1 MAIGIRCA
9 FLAGASAFALF
20 ASASAQTAPDGNGAA
35 GGAPVPPGN
44 PANLVAAA
52 PTSAASTR
60 VNGKGIEEVVVT
72 AQRRSERLERVAVT
86 ATVLSSA
93 TLARRQITTESD
105 LQSNVPG
112 LEVRQS
118 RNSNELNYA
127 IRGQSVDALSDS
139 RPGVLPYI
147 NDVQFT
153 GAGGSSAFY
162 DLQSIQVL
170 KGPQGTLFGRSSTG
184 GAVLFTTQRPTN
196 DFGGYFSQGIGDYN
210 SFKTEGAINLPLIPD
225 KVLLRLSG
233 FYQTRDGF
241 QYNEY
246 DNADKGGF
254 SRFDGRMSLTVK
266 PTDYITNDLV
276 VDFYR
281 YNGGSTQG
289 ILSNFGPTYDP
300 ANPGAAL
307 PGAPLPIATLFGP
320 PGNPLLGQGV
330 GLMPGQQ
337 NIVSQLVQQYKRGP
351 FVVDSNGPN
360 YYDPRNFEL
369 ENTTTFD
376 LGTDL
381 QLKNIFGFGHFTNNY
396 AENVTGTTVT
406 VDNQFERVGAVQYS
420 EEVQLLGQALDQNLT
435 YVVGAFYSYETNHTL
450 IDSEV
455 VPALGEP
462 TQVNNYSQRDETAA
476 IYAQGTYSLASL
488 TGIKGLGITAGVR
501 LTDETAE
508 NAILPGD
515 VSYTPAN
522 LANPAFNFDQSITSR
537 NVGWTL
543 GIQEQLNPELL
554 LYAVSRR
561 SFKDAGFNGLNAPFI
576 GIAGEDRGNA
586 FGTETLTDGEIG
598 SKFAGS
604 IGGIPSVL
612 NAAIYIDDIRDAQH
626 VAYTLG
632 AGGAPAAITVN
643 VPHAQSRGMEIDGQ
657 VRPLPWLMVG
667 GSVNYIDSV
676 FTNNIVLGIPFGPVP
691 DTPRWTESAFAQ
703 IQQPVTDDIDFFIGG
718 NVYAQS
724 SFYTSS
730 TGNTDTG
737 SRLPGY
743 SVTNLQVGITEH
755 AHGLSLTA
763 NVKNLFDRVYYVGG
777 ISPAQ
782 LFNFNSV
789 VPGEPRTFLI
799 EGKVTF

>member
-1 MAIGIRCA
+1 MAISIRCA
-9 FLAGASAFALF
+9 FLAGTSALALF
-20 ASASAQTAPDGNGAA
+20 ASASAQT
-35 GGAPVPPGN
+35 PP
-44 PANLVAAA
+44 AAA
-52 PTSAASTR
+52 RPKGT
-60 VNGKGIEEVVVT
+60 NGIEEVVVT
-72 AQRRSERLERVAVT
+72 AQRRSERLERVPVT
-86 ATVLSSA
+86 ATVVTSA
-93 TLARRQITTESD
+93 NLARRQIVTESD

-162 DLQSIQVL
+162 DLQSVQVL

-196 DFGGYFSQGIGDYN
+196 TFGGYFSQAFGDYG
-210 SFKTEGAINLPLIPD
+210 SVKTEGALNIPIVND

-233 FYQTRDGF
+233 FYQNRDGF

-246 DNADKGGF
+246 DHSRDGGF
-254 SRFDGRMSLTVK
+254 SRYDGRASLTLR
-266 PTDYITNDLV
+266 PTDYLTNDLV
-276 VDFYR
+276 IDYYK
-281 YNGGSTQG
+281 YNGESTQG
-289 ILSNFGPTYDP
+289 ILYNFGPTYNP

-330 GLMPGQQ
+330 GVLPGQQ
-337 NIVSQLVQQYKRGP
+337 NIVAQLVQQYKNGP
-351 FVVDSNGPN
+351 YVVDADGPN
-360 YYDPRNFEL
+360 YFEPRSLEL
-369 ENTTTFD
+369 ENTTTLD
-376 LGTDL
+376 LAPDL
-381 QLKNIFGFGHFTNNY
+381 QLKNIFGYGHFTNAY
-396 AENVTGTTVT
+396 GENVTGTTIT
-406 VDNQFERVGAVQYS
+406 IDNQYATIEAVQYS
-420 EEVQLLGQALDQNLT
+420 EELQLLGKALDQNLT
-435 YVVGAFYSYETNHTL
+435 YVLGAYYSYETNHTL
-450 IDSEV
+450 LHSVI
-455 VPALGEP
+455 VPQLGEP
-462 TQVNNYSQRDETAA
+462 VQVNNYSQLDKTAA
-476 IYAQGTYSLASL
+476 LYAQATYSLANL
-488 TGIKGLGITAGVR
+488 TGIKGLGVTAGVR

-522 LANPAFNFDQSITSR
+522 LANPAYSFNQSITSR

-543 GIQEQLNPELL
+543 GVQEQLNPELL

-561 SFKDAGFNGLNAPFI
+561 SFKDAGFNGLNAPLI

-586 FGTETLTDGEIG
+586 FGTETLTDGELG
-598 SKFAGS
+598 TKFSGQL
-604 IGGIPSVL
+604 GGMPSTL
-612 NAAIYIDDIRDAQH
+612 NAAVYIDDIRNAQH
-626 VAYTLG
+626 VAYTIG

-643 VPHAQSRGMEIDGQ
+643 VPHAQSRGFEIDGQ
-657 VRPLPWLMVG
+657 IRPVRWLTIG
-667 GSVNYIDSV
+667 GSVNYIDAV
-676 FTNNIVLGIPFGPVP
+676 FTNNVILGVPFGPVP
-691 DTPRWTESAFAQ
+691 DTPRWSESLFTQ
-703 IQQPVTDDIDFFIGG
+703 IQEPVTDDIDFFIGG
-718 NVYAQS
+718 YVYAQS
-724 SFYTSS
+724 SFYVSS

-737 SRLPGY
+737 SRLPAY
-743 SVTNLQVGITEH
+743 SITNLQVGFTEK

-763 NVKNLFDRVYYVGG
+763 NVKNVFDRVYYAGG
-777 ISPAQ
+777 IAPAQ